1 MKTLV
6 FRLVAPT
13 LLLGAALAARAQ
25 SPYVGESLNYA
36 RLQFGGP
43 ARTQGIAGANVA
55 LGADFGNL
63 SSNPAGL
70 GLFQKSEIHFS
81 PGVGIGSAE
90 ATGLTA
96 QKNSFHVGSIGGVF
110 TNRLADD
117 DNTSDWRGGSFA
129 LGFSRVA
136 DFNTTFQYAGTVAD
150 NRSFFQYLREP
161 GRNAF
166 GTAGYQG
173 SISGIDTQYNNG
185 TNPVYTNV
193 DGLAYGAFL
202 SDIRSTRIRP
212 SRPVVVDSI
221 ITLARTGPISQ
232 AETVTTSGSVSQLD
246 FGYGGSFKDR
256 LFVGGAIGIVSSNRR
271 QVRSFGE
278 ADAGGRSFVVNDET
292 RTTGTGFN
300 ARIGAIYRLNNA
312 VRLGASVQTPT
323 FLQLDDTY
331 NTSITSTFS
340 PPLALTSPTGT
351 TLMAGT
357 TVKTPP
363 GEYAYALTTPFRA
376 NGGVAFTA
384 GKLGFLTAD
393 VEYVGYGQARLS
405 SQPNNANGDNNS
417 FSRENQGIQ
426 NAFRS
431 TVNVRL
437 GAEARLDVFRLRGG
451 YAHYGDPNVGNA
463 GPDRSQQ
470 FYTVGLGLRQQN
482 FFLDV
487 AGVYTA
493 YKQLYAPY
501 ALVSGQEPQVNIANT
516 RYTTTVTAGFTF

>member
-6 FRLVAPT
+6 FRLAAPT

-136 DFNTTFQYAGTVAD
+136 DFNTSFQYANRVD
-150 NRSFFQYLREP
+150 NNRSFFQYLREP
-161 GRNAF
+161 NRAAF
-166 GTAGYQG
+166 GTMAYQEGIKRIDKQIGPVG
-173 SISGIDTQYNNG
+173 STPIYSS
-185 TNPVYTNV
+185 V

-202 SDIRSTRIRP
+202 TDFDST
-212 SRPVVVDSI
+212 SRVDRL
-221 ITLARTGPISQ
+221 ITRRAASNGKVSQ
-232 AETVTTSGSVSQLD
+232 GETVTTAGSVSQLD
-246 FGYGGSFKDR
+246 FGYGGSYKDR
-256 LFVGGAIGIVSSNRR
+256 LFVGGAVGIVSSNRR
-271 QVRSFGE
+271 TTRAFGGSSANDTVRF
-278 ADAGGRSFVVNDET
+278 DIRDET
-292 RTTGTGFN
+292 STSGRGFN
-300 ARIGAIYRLNNA
+300 ARIGAIYRMNDVLR
-312 VRLGASVQTPT
+312 VGLSVQTPT
-323 FLQLDDTY
+323 FMQLEDTY
-331 NTSITSTFS
+331 SISLTSTYS
-340 PPLALTSPTGT
+340 PGIRLKNRSVFTGT
-351 TLMAGT
+351 T
-357 TVKTPP
+357 VRTPE
-363 GEYAYALTTPFRA
+363 GKYAYALTTPFRA
-376 NGGVAFTA
+376 NGGVALTA

-405 SQPNNANGDNNS
+405 AQPDNANGDNDT
-417 FSRENQGIQ
+417 FSAENQGIRT
-426 NAFRS
+426 AYRS

-437 GAEARLDVFRLRGG
+437 GAEARLNVFRLRAGF
-451 YAHYGDPNVGNA
+451 ANYGDPNKG
-463 GPDRSQQ
+463 GSGLDRSQQ
-470 FYTVGLGLRQQN
+470 FYTAGLGLRQNN

-493 YKQLYAPY
+493 YKQLYASY

>member
-1 MKTLV
+1 MKTFA
-6 FRLVAPT
+6 FRLAAPA
-13 LLLGAALAARAQ
+13 LLLGAALATRAQ

-70 GLFQKSEIHFS
+70 GLFHKSEIHFS

-110 TNRLADD
+110 TSRLADD
-117 DNTSDWRGGSFA
+117 DNSSDWRGGSFA

-136 DFNTTFQYAGTVAD
+136 DFNTSFQYAGTVAD
-150 NRSFFQYLREP
+150 SRSFFQYLREP

-166 GTAGYQG
+166 GTTGYQAGINSIDDQVGQPG
-173 SISGIDTQYNNG
+173 ST
-185 TNPVYTNV
+185 PVYTNV

-202 SDIRSTRIRP
+202 TDILSTRARPGRP
-212 SRPVVVDSI
+212 SVDTLV
-221 ITLARTGPISQ
+221 TLARTGPISQ
-232 AETVTTSGSVSQLD
+232 AETVTTSGSVSQFD
-246 FGYGGSFKDR
+246 FGYGGSYKDR

-271 QVRSFGE
+271 QVRSFSE
-278 ADAGGRSFVVNDET
+278 ADAGGRSFVINDET
-292 RTTGTGFN
+292 RTTGRGFN
-300 ARIGAIYRLNNA
+300 ARIGAIYRLND
-312 VRLGASVQTPT
+312 VLRLGASVQTPT

-331 NTSITSTFS
+331 NTAITSTFS
-340 PPLALTSPTGT
+340 PPLVLNGPTGT
-351 TLMAGT
+351 TSTPGT

-376 NGGVAFTA
+376 NGGVALTA
-384 GKLGFLTAD
+384 GKIGFLTAD

-405 SQPNNANGDNNS
+405 GQPDNANGDDNS
-417 FSRENQGIQ
+417 FTAENQGIKK
-426 NAFRS
+426 AFRS
-431 TVNVRL
+431 TVNLRL

-451 YAHYGDPNVGNA
+451 YARYGDPNA
-463 GPDRSQQ
+463 GSAGLDRSQQ

-487 AGVYTA
+487 AGVYTT
-493 YKQLYAPY
+493 YKQLYSPY
-501 ALVSGQEPQVNIANT
+501 SLVGGQQPVVNIANT
-516 RYTTTVTAGFTF
+516 RYTTTVTAGFVF